1 MKQLEVNMRI
11 IGRFVCVSVLCLLV
25 FGSHSSAVAQTT
37 DLKDFDAFIAKAMK
51 QYQVPGAA
59 VAVVRDGKVIMIRG
73 YGVRDQT
80 KSDKVD
86 ENTIFQLASITKTF
100 TAAAAG
106 TVVDEGKLD
115 WDTPIFNYLPEFVAY
130 DPYMTRHL
138 TTRDLL
144 AMRTGLPAFTGD
156 ALDNFGYDRPEILRR
171 MRYFKPR
178 YSLRE
183 VAQYSNAGFFIAGEV
198 AARAAGQS
206 WNELMERGLFAPL
219 KMTRS
224 GTSVKDLQKSN
235 STAQHAVVNG
245 KIVLVQPSNQDT
257 MGAAGS
263 VTSTAS
269 DLARYMLMFLNK
281 GSYEGKAVLK
291 PETVAEM
298 FKRSMIGEIEF
309 SELAPIS
316 ETTGF
321 YYGLGFDSYDYAGHH
336 VIEKAGA
343 LSGVRTVMTLM
354 PDKKTGIVVL
364 ANLNLT
370 AFPEAIR
377 AYYLNRVLNI
387 EPETDQNLIYE
398 KGQQLEKLVLGAQS
412 AAPTNPGKFTG
423 SLKSLV
429 GVYENELYG
438 RCEILLNGET
448 LKIECGPAKYAATL
462 RHWSNGMFV
471 MQFPGA
477 TSSAD
482 EVTFTIGEDGT
493 ADSFT
498 HQAFGIFSRVK
509 RESSQHKSPSPFN
522 EAHGALM
529 AASN

>member
-1 MKQLEVNMRI
+1 MKRLESNERI
-11 IGRFVCVSVLCLLV
+11 IRRLVLASVWCMIV
-25 FGSHSSAVAQTT
+25 FGSHSSADAQTT

-59 VAVVRDGKVIMIRG
+59 VAVVRDGKVIMMRG
-73 YGVRDQT
+73 YGVRNAA
-80 KSDKVD
+80 KPDKVD

-106 TVVDEGKLD
+106 TVVDKGKLN

-144 AMRTGLPAFTGD
+144 AMRTGFPAFTGD
-156 ALDNFGYDRPEILRR
+156 ALDNFGYNRAEILRR
-171 MRYFKPR
+171 VRYFKPR

-183 VAQYSNAGFFIAGEV
+183 VAQYSNPGFFIAGEV
-198 AARAAGQS
+198 AARASGQS
-206 WNELMERGLFAPL
+206 WNELVERRLFAPL
-219 KMTRS
+219 QMTRS

-235 STAQHAVVNG
+235 SAAQHAIVNG
-245 KIVLVQPSNQDT
+245 KLALVEPSNQDT

-269 DLARYMLMFLNK
+269 DLTRWMLMFLNK
-281 GSYEGKAVLK
+281 GSYQGKPVLK
-291 PETVAEM
+291 PETVEEM
-298 FKRSMIGEIEF
+298 FRRSMIGEIEF

-343 LSGVRTVMTLM
+343 LSGVRTVMTLV
-354 PDKKTGIVVL
+354 PDKNTGIIVL

-370 AFPEAIR
+370 AFPEAVR
-377 AYYLNRVLNI
+377 AYYLNQALGI
-387 EPETDQNLIYE
+387 EPGKDQDLIY
-398 KGQQLEKLVLGAQS
+398 KKSQQLVELVLGAQS
-412 AAPTNPGKFTG
+412 VAAPTNPGKFTG
-423 SLKSLV
+423 TLKSLV
-429 GVYENELYG
+429 GAYESELYG
-438 RCEILLNGET
+438 RCEISSNGEI
-448 LKIECGPAKYAATL
+448 LKVECGPAKYTATL
-462 RHWSNGMFV
+462 KHWNNGVFV

-482 EVTFTIGEDGT
+482 KMTFTIGEDGH

-498 HQAFGIFSRVK
+498 HESFGIFTRVRQIK
-509 RESSQHKSPSPFN
+509 
-522 EAHGALM
+522 
-529 AASN
+529 

>member
-1 MKQLEVNMRI
+1 LYKATEEKFMKRLERKLSI
-11 IGRFVCVSVLCLLV
+11 ICQIVRASVLCLL
-25 FGSHSSAVAQTT
+25 FFESHSFAAAQTA
-37 DLKDFDAFIAKAMK
+37 DLKDFDAFIAKTLK

-59 VAVVRDGKVIMIRG
+59 VAVVRDGKVIMLKG
-73 YGVRDQT
+73 YGVSGAT
-80 KSDKVD
+80 KPDKVD

-106 TVVDEGKLD
+106 TVVDKGKLD

-130 DPYMTRHL
+130 DPYMTRYL

-144 AMRTGLPAFTGD
+144 AMRTGFPAFTGD

-183 VAQYSNAGFFIAGEV
+183 VSQYSNAGFFIAGEV
-198 AARAAGQS
+198 AARASSQS
-206 WNELMERGLFAPL
+206 WNALVERELFAPL
-219 KMTRS
+219 RMTRS

-235 STAQHAVVNG
+235 SAAQHAIVNG
-245 KIVLVQPSNQDT
+245 KVALVEPSNQDT

-269 DLARYMLMFLNK
+269 DLTRWMLMFLNK
-281 GSYEGKAVLK
+281 GSYEGKTVLK
-291 PETVAEM
+291 PETVKEM
-298 FKRSMIGEIEF
+298 FKRSMVGEIEF

-321 YYGLGFDSYDYAGHH
+321 YYGLGFDSFDYAGHH
-336 VIEKAGA
+336 IIEKAGA
-343 LSGVRTVMTLM
+343 LSGVRTVMTLV
-354 PDKKTGIVVL
+354 PNKNTGIVVL

-370 AFPEAIR
+370 AFPEAVR
-377 AYYLNRVLNI
+377 AYYLNRTLGI
-387 EPETDQNLIYE
+387 EPEKDQDLIY
-398 KGQQLEKLVLGAQS
+398 KKSQQLVKLVLGAQP
-412 AAPTNPGKFTG
+412 AAPTKPGKYSG
-423 SLKSLV
+423 SLKSLL

-438 RCEILLNGET
+438 RCEISLNSET
-448 LKIECGPAKYAATL
+448 LKVECGPAKYATTL
-462 RHWSNGMFV
+462 KHWNNGMFV

-482 EVTFTIGEDGT
+482 EVTFTIGEDGN

-498 HQAFGIFSRVK
+498 HEAFGIFARVK
-509 RESSQHKSPSPFN
+509 REEQ
-522 EAHGALM
+522 
-529 AASN
+529 